1 MDGNIKVLDREE
13 PKITH
18 GKEIIVRVIASSINP
33 VDWKVAGGYMK
44 TYLKISL
51 PHTLGLDYAGV
62 IVAKGEG
69 VTEFEV
75 GDEVY
80 GKLHSPESDG
90 TQAEFVKLN
99 VDKDSVRKKPKEFEW
114 SQAATIGVCGTT
126 AWYCLVVNGRLDPF
140 EVKNNSSKNVIVIG
154 CSGGVGIFTCQI
166 LKKMGVG
173 QIWGICS
180 TRNAEFMKNYIGIDV
195 VVDYTKGDLIKQLE
209 TKKDFFHLC
218 VDCVGGG
225 EYYNLASKGMLRKN
239 GLFITITGPPD
250 ESPSLSSFVKL
261 GFGILGKKLFGS
273 IRYKIL
279 LGYLNDSYFQEMADF
294 VERNGIIPYVGKQC
308 SLEEV
313 EEAYK
318 ESKSGR
324 TRGKIVILNKSG

>member
-75 GDEVY
+75 GDEV
-80 GKLHSPESDG
+80 
-90 TQAEFVKLN
+90 FC
-99 VDKDSVRKKPKEFEW
+99 KKKTKGIC
-114 SQAATIGVCGTT
+114 ATIGVCGTT

-180 TRNAEFMKNYIGIDV
+180 TRNAEFMKNYIGIDF

-209 TKKDFFHLC
+209 TKKDFFDLC
-218 VDCVGGG
+218 VDCVGGD